1 MHTTLSGRPPPH
13 RPPLSAPAAGLA
25 SAENVSVTLLTL
37 SLVSFVSAMTPPV
50 TGKQVMQLDL
60 ISVHLQIAIW

>member
-1 MHTTLSGRPPPH
+1 MYTYLSGRPPPH
-13 RPPLSAPAAGLA
+13 PPPLSAPAEGLA
-25 SAENVSVTLLTL
+25 SAENVSVTLPTL

-50 TGKQVMQLDL
+50 TGEQVVQLDL